1 MMQGAAA
8 AKQFVNEYL
17 AQDLPGRLV
26 TYRNHWQTDEDSLPD
41 PLLYLTYE
49 PVALDHWPT
58 IITLAI
64 ATADITRTD
73 YDFNLNPEYRVR
85 YNMRTYVWVKADGSD
100 LCTLMRDN
108 MTTVV
113 RSALLDH
120 ASLEAS
126 DTVGC
131 EVRVDEG
138 TMREEFSDLT
148 LIKGERVLAGAYVA
162 YDITLNESVTR
173 QPVGTLNE
181 FDVDG
186 MTLAQLMEE
195 RNAE

>member
-17 AQDLPGRLV
+17 AQDLPSRLI

-58 IITLAI
+58 VITLAI

-100 LCTLMRDN
+100 VCTLMRDN

-120 ASLEAS
+120 ASLQAA
-126 DTVGC
+126 DTQGC

-173 QPVGTLNE
+173 QNIGSLDV
-181 FDVDG
+181 FDIEG
-186 MTLAQLMEE
+186 MTLAQLMAQQEE
-195 RNAE
+195 